1 MTITLNMADAGH
13 WLVLVL
19 IAALAG
25 LLVELLRGGQIPLR
39 FVGELV
45 FAGIGAWIGSDL
57 LAARLNILL
66 QPTFE
71 GVALVP
77 AAGGALLIG
86 LLWGLLGGRGN
97 RRSY

>member
-1 MTITLNMADAGH
+1 MTITLNMTEAGH
-13 WLVLVL
+13 WLVLLL

-39 FVGELV
+39 FVGELL
-45 FAGIGAWIGSDL
+45 FAGIGAWVGSDL
-57 LAARLNILL
+57 VAPRLNLLL
-66 QPTFE
+66 QPAFE
-71 GVALVP
+71 GVALGP
-77 AAGGALLIG
+77 AVGGALMIG